1 MVKAQSNTDRPGKE
15 EASTAVPSSGRRTRR
30 SRTTATVPAGEE
42 GAGPQTVA
50 ASLSYNE
57 ARTALE
63 LSLSELQASDLDV
76 EAMAGLYRRAEAYAE
91 RCEQLL
97 NQVEQD
103 VLLWTSDDPKASPA
117 AYAP

>member
-1 MVKAQSNTDRPGKE
+1 MSA
-15 EASTAVPSSGRRTRR
+15 
-30 SRTTATVPAGEE
+30 
-42 GAGPQTVA
+42 PQAVA
-50 ASLSYNE
+50 AGLSYNE

-103 VLLWTSDDPKASPA
+103 VLLWTGNDPKATPA

>member
-1 MVKAQSNTDRPGKE
+1 MDTS
-15 EASTAVPSSGRRTRR
+15 
-30 SRTTATVPAGEE
+30 
-42 GAGPQTVA
+42 PQLVA
-50 ASLSYNE
+50 AGLSYNE

-103 VLLWTSDDPKASPA
+103 VLLWTGDDPMAAPSTYSP
-117 AYAP
+117 